1 MESKKDIAKEICQR
15 FGIEMSHDALL
26 QFAEIVEPLK
36 LIRGNYVVKAGEVC
50 SNYYY
55 VKKGLVLQFY
65 HKNDV
70 SMTENI
76 GHEGDIICCIDS
88 FYKHEPSCLNVTML
102 EPGVLYAIPKDKLME
117 IAGRSFSICRLVF
130 AIQEWMLVF
139 QQQKADTLR
148 FESAKDRY
156 LKTRANNPEIIKRAP
171 LHHIASLLQMTPET
185 LSRVR
190 SAINSADQE

>member
-15 FGIEMSHDALL
+15 FGIEMSHETLAL
-26 QFAEIVEPLK
+26 FAEIVEPLK
-36 LIRGNYVVKAGEVC
+36 LLRGNYAVRAGEV
-50 SNYYY
+50 SNCLYY
-55 VKKGLVLQFY
+55 VKKGLVLQYY

-88 FYKHEPSCLNVTML
+88 FYKDEPSKLNVTML
-102 EPGVLYAIPKDKLME
+102 EPGVLYAIPKNKLME
-117 IAGRSFSICRLVF
+117 AACKSFSICRLVF

-190 SAINSADQE
+190 AAINVSEQE